1 MTNIQVTYAGQQ
13 QQTITSLEVAEMV
26 GREHNEVLKD
36 LRRIISQLDE
46 GKIPH
51 NFYFEG
57 GTYKDALNREKP
69 CFLLTKKGC
78 ELYSTRM
85 TGAKGTAFAVAYIER
100 FNEMEQVIENKLPTD
115 PLELALT
122 AALETRKEVAEMRE
136 DVDFLKDNMR
146 ISRKE
151 QKDLFD
157 LGKSRVMNAL
167 GGYNSVAYGDK
178 SLRTKLFRRM
188 WTEFNNHF
196 GITSYNDIPKIA
208 INEGLRFLSIWDA
221 PASLKLEIAAYN
233 RQLTAAELTEGWEV
247 RK

>member
-1 MTNIQVTYAGQQ
+1 MTNIKVMYAGQQ

-51 NFYFEG
+51 NFYFEE

-100 FNEMEQVIENKLPTD
+100 FNEMEQVIQHNLPTD

-122 AALETRKEVAEMRE
+122 AALDTRKEVAAIKE
-136 DVDFLKDNMR
+136 DVDYLKDNMR
-146 ISRKE
+146 INTYQEKTLQDIVKRKAM
-151 QKDLFD
+151 K
-157 LGKSRVMNAL
+157 AL
-167 GGYNSVAYGDK
+167 GGYK
-178 SLRTKLFRRM
+178 SLAYEMLATKVFRAAWRD
-188 WTEFNNHF
+188 FKNHF
-196 GITSYNDIPKIA
+196 GISTYKELPAKRFD
-208 INEGLRFLSIWDA
+208 EGVKLLNYWE
-221 PASLKLEIAAYN
+221 PGASLRMDIESYQNQQSLID
-233 RQLTAAELTEGWEV
+233 
-247 RK
+247 

>member
-1 MTNIQVTYAGQQ
+1 MTNIKVMYAGQQ
-13 QQTITSLEVAEMV
+13 QQTITSLEVAGMV

-51 NFYFEG
+51 NFYFEE

-100 FNEMEQVIENKLPTD
+100 FNEMEKVIQHNLPTD

-122 AALETRKEVAEMRE
+122 AALDTRKEVAAIKE
-136 DVDFLKDNMR
+136 DVDYLKDNMR
-146 ISRKE
+146 INTYQEKTLQDIVKRKAM
-151 QKDLFD
+151 K
-157 LGKSRVMNAL
+157 AL
-167 GGYNSVAYGDK
+167 GGYK
-178 SLRTKLFRRM
+178 SLAYEMLAKKVFRAAWRD
-188 WTEFNNHF
+188 FKNHF
-196 GITSYNDIPKIA
+196 GISTYKELPAKRFD
-208 INEGLRFLSIWDA
+208 EGVKLLNYWE
-221 PASLKLEIAAYN
+221 PGASLRMDIESYQN
-233 RQLTAAELTEGWEV
+233 QQSFME
-247 RK
+247 

>member
-1 MTNIQVTYAGQQ
+1 MTNIKVMYAGQQ

-51 NFYFEG
+51 NFYFEE

-100 FNEMEQVIENKLPTD
+100 FNEMEQVIQHNLPTD

-122 AALETRKEVAEMRE
+122 AALDTRKEVAAIKE
-136 DVDFLKDNMR
+136 DVDYLKDNMR
-146 ISRKE
+146 ISTYQEKTLQDIVKRKAM
-151 QKDLFD
+151 K
-157 LGKSRVMNAL
+157 AL
-167 GGYNSVAYGDK
+167 GGYK
-178 SLRTKLFRRM
+178 SLAYEMLATKVFRAAWRD
-188 WTEFNNHF
+188 FKNHF
-196 GITSYNDIPKIA
+196 GISTYKELPAKRFD
-208 INEGLRFLSIWDA
+208 EGVKLLNYWE
-221 PASLKLEIAAYN
+221 PGASLRMDIESYQNQQSLID
-233 RQLTAAELTEGWEV
+233 
-247 RK
+247 

>member
-1 MTNIQVTYAGQQ
+1 MKNIQVTYAGQQ

-51 NFYFEG
+51 NFYFEE

-100 FNEMEQVIENKLPTD
+100 FNEMEQVIQHNLPTD

-122 AALETRKEVAEMRE
+122 AALDTRKEVAAIKE
-136 DVDFLKDNMR
+136 DVDYLKDNMR
-146 ISRKE
+146 INTYQEKTLQDIVKRKAM
-151 QKDLFD
+151 K
-157 LGKSRVMNAL
+157 AL
-167 GGYNSVAYGDK
+167 GFYK
-178 SLRTKLFRRM
+178 SLAYEMLANKVFRAAWRD
-188 WTEFNNHF
+188 FKNHF
-196 GITSYNDIPKIA
+196 GISTYKELPAKRFD
-208 INEGLRFLSIWDA
+208 EGVKLLNYWE
-221 PASLKLEIAAYN
+221 PGASLRMDIESYQN
-233 RQLTAAELTEGWEV
+233 QQSFMD
-247 RK
+247 

>member
-1 MTNIQVTYAGQQ
+1 MTNIKVMYAGQQ

-51 NFYFEG
+51 NFYFEE

-100 FNEMEQVIENKLPTD
+100 FNEMEQVIQHNLPTD

-122 AALETRKEVAEMRE
+122 AALDTRKEVAAIKE
-136 DVDFLKDNMR
+136 DVDYLKDNMR
-146 ISRKE
+146 INTYQEKTLQDIVKRKAM
-151 QKDLFD
+151 K
-157 LGKSRVMNAL
+157 AL
-167 GGYNSVAYGDK
+167 GGYK
-178 SLRTKLFRRM
+178 SLAYEMLANKVFRAAWRD
-188 WTEFNNHF
+188 FKNHF
-196 GITSYNDIPKIA
+196 GISTYKELPAKRFD
-208 INEGLRFLSIWDA
+208 EGVKLLNYWE
-221 PASLKLEIAAYN
+221 PGASLRMDIESYQNQQSLID
-233 RQLTAAELTEGWEV
+233 
-247 RK
+247 

>member
-1 MTNIQVTYAGQQ
+1 MTNIKVMYAGQQ

-51 NFYFEG
+51 NFYFEE

-85 TGAKGTAFAVAYIER
+85 TVAKGTAFAVAYIER
-100 FNEMEQVIENKLPTD
+100 FNEMEQVIQHNLPTD

-122 AALETRKEVAEMRE
+122 AALDTRKEVAAIKE
-136 DVDFLKDNMR
+136 DVDYLKDNMR
-146 ISRKE
+146 INTYQEKTLQDIVKRKAM
-151 QKDLFD
+151 K
-157 LGKSRVMNAL
+157 AL
-167 GGYNSVAYGDK
+167 GGYK
-178 SLRTKLFRRM
+178 SLAYEMLATKVFRAAWRD
-188 WTEFNNHF
+188 FKNHF
-196 GITSYNDIPKIA
+196 GISTYKELPAKRFD
-208 INEGLRFLSIWDA
+208 EGVKLLNYWE
-221 PASLKLEIAAYN
+221 PGASLRMDIESYQNQQSLID
-233 RQLTAAELTEGWEV
+233 
-247 RK
+247 